1 MTDYSAPPA
10 IAVELNPPNFS
21 AVQFTDHGYLML
33 YGIGPDDKPHP
44 IRVDKD
50 GRVIINDNTPEQY
63 GPYFSVD
70 QIFCATITKGGR
82 AISAKCPDGLRGKTK

>member
-1 MTDYSAPPA
+1 MTDYPAPT
-10 IAVELNPPNFS
+10 AVAVGLNPPYLS
-21 AVQFTDHGYLML
+21 AIQVDANGYLML

-50 GRVIINDNTPEQY
+50 GRVTINDNTPGRY

-82 AISAKCPDGLRGKTK
+82 AISAKCPEGLRGKKK